1 MSAWLGSSAWS
12 RGEDVQEKPSR
23 PLASYVPLGDLV
35 AYAEFQGL
43 DAHAAGYSKTTA
55 SWLLNEKKGLETV
68 REVIRSTLAF
78 AFLAT
83 SAEGMPRP
91 SELIAAGEQ
100 LLRKG
105 CACGL
110 VGTSADSMG
119 AVLVIRD
126 GAHGPLRALF
136 DLAKKGLADP
146 KTERCGDGTL
156 VRIPDGPVFWVGA
169 DDLVLMNA
177 ASMVAR
183 VQATIERNAPSA
195 LDDPTRTRLLASKGF
210 ENVACGFVDVE
221 RLAKF
226 FNEAA
231 EKPNNEAFERTRP
244 TSITFVD
251 GGELAVPAPGRLAT
265 TPKDAVPP
273 VFAPRIARE
282 TVDGQSPIPPP
293 ELAVVGAAPAPSYSV
308 APQPADEP
316 KRSPVPTVA
325 PAPPQGGLTEPK
337 PFTQFEPV
345 PQPPG
350 LIPEGPAP
358 SSPEARQ
365 GLKLIR
371 TLGLDALKR
380 VEFVWGFDGP
390 ALASTVRVVAPSPR
404 RGVLAL
410 FGGPGVN
417 PRDLPKMPAIAHNF
431 VVFALDVKQVE
442 AKVRD
447 LVRATDPE
455 ILENLDEAVTQA
467 SVRDE
472 VQHARRAFE
481 QVGPRVV
488 LYSST
493 PLLHEMK
500 SSVTK
505 STNLGSPKKPG
516 AGNLDLGFKLDLNST
531 WHPVVSVETRDAETL
546 RAELPAM
553 IAAAQKGVATMLAGQ
568 VDAEL
573 PLAIKELK
581 NPYAGYEIRLA
592 KLLEL
597 AADQKM
603 RAVVVT
609 GPRAA
614 ALAGTRRDAN
624 DALRASESKIQPR
637 IPSKPLTSALER
649 LPSRLL
655 ALSVE
660 DSVDGT
666 LSEMNAWL
674 SDDDEAD
681 EPDEGDAPR
690 PAPAP
695 AITPD
700 EWRDR
705 FVPIIDAAWADDDGF
720 VIENR
725 SMLPSPWPLALIL
738 LGL

>member
-1 MSAWLGSSAWS
+1 MACKSSGSRAAFCLLNALSAWLGSSAWS
-12 RGEDVQEKPSR
+12 RGEDVEKQPSR

-55 SWLLNEKKGLETV
+55 SWLLNEKKGLASV
-68 REVIRSTLAF
+68 REAIRSTLAL

-83 SAEGMPRP
+83 AAEGNPKP
-91 SELIAAGEQ
+91 SELIAAGEA
-100 LLRKG
+100 LLRAG
-105 CACGL
+105 CACG
-110 VGTSADSMG
+110 VIQANDTDGVVVVVRGG
-119 AVLVIRD
+119 AKGPIRK
-126 GAHGPLRALF
+126 LF
-136 DLAKKGLADP
+136 DQHLKQDEKHHTAQ
-146 KTERCGDGTL
+146 RGTRTL
-156 VRIPDGPVFWVGA
+156 DEWGGA
-169 DDLVLMNA
+169 GGNLLSWFEGDDLVVVDQNREGFA
-177 ASMVAR
+177 DAVI
-183 VQATIERNAPSA
+183 ATIERRASSA
-195 LDDPTRTRLLASKGF
+195 VDHPTRRRLSVTEDYEA
-210 ENVACGFVDVE
+210 VAFGFVDVE
-221 RLAKF
+221 RLMSLATADAHEIPA
-226 FNEAA
+226 NGGL
-231 EKPNNEAFERTRP
+231 ERTRP
-244 TSITFVD
+244 TSITVID
-251 GGELAVPAPGRLAT
+251 GGKPAALAPRRSARLAQIG
-265 TPKDAVPP
+265 APP
-273 VFAPRIARE
+273 VF
-282 TVDGQSPIPPP
+282 TPPNP
-293 ELAVVGAAPAPSYSV
+293 GPAG
-308 APQPADEP
+308 
-316 KRSPVPTVA
+316 VA
-325 PAPPQGGLTEPK
+325 PAPFPTPTPPPGLRLANPLTND
-337 PFTQFEPV
+337 EPV
-345 PQPPG
+345 PRPPG
-350 LIPEGPAP
+350 MNPDMP
-358 SSPEARQ
+358 SQASVDALRQ
-365 GLKLIR
+365 QLMMVR
-371 TLGLDALKR
+371 ALGLDGVKR
-380 VEFVWGFDGP
+380 AEFRWGFDGRS
-390 ALASTVRVVAPSPR
+390 LASTVRVVAPSPR

-410 FGGPGVN
+410 FGGPTLN

-431 VVFALDVKQVE
+431 VAFALDVKQVE

-455 ILENLDEAVTQA
+455 VLKNLDEAVTQA
-467 SVRDE
+467 SVRDDVE
-472 VQHARRAFE
+472 HARRAFE

-505 STNLGSPKKPG
+505 SMDVGSLIKPG
-516 AGNLDLGFKLDLNST
+516 THSLGFKLDLNST
-531 WHPVVSVETRDAETL
+531 WHPVVFVETRDAETL

-624 DALRASESKIQPR
+624 DALRASESKIEPL
-637 IPSKPLTSALER
+637 IPSKPLTAALER

-705 FVPIIDAAWADDDGF
+705 FVPIVDAAWADDDGL